1 MKYLVDTDIA
11 SYFLRGKYNLLNI
24 FIQKGIS
31 DIRISAVSVAELE
44 VLVHKNP
51 ASKINFSS
59 IAILSQKL
67 GILNV
72 DNKTW
77 KLFSKLKA
85 DTLKSGTQ
93 RGDFDL
99 LIASIALQYSLIFVT
114 NNVSHYKDL
123 VAVENWIVMRH

>member
-1 MKYLVDTDIA
+1 MKYLIDTDIS

-24 FIQKGIS
+24 FIQKGLS

-44 VLVHKNP
+44 VLAHKNP

-72 DNKTW
+72 DNETW

-85 DTLKSGTQ
+85 DTLKSGAQ

-99 LIASIALQYSLIFVT
+99 LIASIALQHLLILVT

-123 VAVENWIVMRH
+123 VAVENWIV

>member
-59 IAILSQKL
+59 SPYFPLRSSAYSRVGVSSGSKPKFWKIGFIILSSSIAESPVIGGL
-67 GILNV
+67 
-72 DNKTW
+72 
-77 KLFSKLKA
+77 
-85 DTLKSGTQ
+85 
-93 RGDFDL
+93 
-99 LIASIALQYSLIFVT
+99 ASIDVVKVLQLEIDVALVPVPQQRLHGV
-114 NNVSHYKDL
+114 
-123 VAVENWIVMRH
+123 VA

>member
-93 RGDFDL
+93 RGDFRVSAFSLENSFQVL
-99 LIASIALQYSLIFVT
+99 L
-114 NNVSHYKDL
+114 
-123 VAVENWIVMRH
+123 

>member
-31 DIRISAVSVAELE
+31 DIKISAVSVAELE

-99 LIASIALQYSLIFVT
+99 LIASIALQYSLILVT

-123 VAVENWIVMRH
+123 VAVENWIV

>member
-85 DTLKSGTQ
+85 DTLKAGTQ
-93 RGDFDL
+93 RGNFDL
-99 LIASIALQYSLIFVT
+99 LIASIALQYSLILVT

-123 VAVENWIVMRH
+123 VAVENWIV

>member
-1 MKYLVDTDIA
+1 MKYLIDTDIS

-24 FIQKGIS
+24 FNQKGIS
-31 DIRISAVSVAELE
+31 EIRISVVSVAELE
-44 VLVHKNP
+44 VLSHKNP

-59 IAILSQKL
+59 IADLSQKL

-85 DTLKSGTQ
+85 DTLKSGGQ

-99 LIASIALQYSLIFVT
+99 LIASIALQYSLTLVT
-114 NNVSHYKDL
+114 NNLSHYNDL
-123 VAVENWIVMRH
+123 VAVENWII

>member
-99 LIASIALQYSLIFVT
+99 LIASIALQYSLILVT

-123 VAVENWIVMRH
+123 VAVENWIV

>member
-1 MKYLVDTDIA
+1 MKYLIDTDIS
-11 SYFLRGKYNLLNI
+11 SYFMRGKYNLINI
-24 FIQKGIS
+24 FIQKGIP
-31 DIRISAVSVAELE
+31 DIWISAVSVAELE
-44 VLVHKNP
+44 VLAYKNP

-59 IAILSQKL
+59 IAVLSQKL

-77 KLFSKLKA
+77 KIFSKLKA
-85 DTLKSGTQ
+85 DTLKAGTQ

-99 LIASIALQYSLIFVT
+99 LIASVALQHSLILVT

-123 VAVENWIVMRH
+123 VAVENWIV

>member
-1 MKYLVDTDIA
+1 MKYLIDTDIS
-11 SYFLRGKYNLLNI
+11 SYYLRGKYNLLNI

-44 VLVHKNP
+44 VLPHKNP

-59 IAILSQKL
+59 IAAFSQKL
-67 GILNV
+67 GVLNV

-77 KLFSKLKA
+77 RLFSKLKA
-85 DTLKSGTQ
+85 DTQKTGTKK
-93 RGDFDL
+93 GDLDL
-99 LIASIALQYSLIFVT
+99 LIASIALQHSLILIT

-123 VAVENWIVMRH
+123 VAVENWIV

>member
-31 DIRISAVSVAELE
+31 DIRISVVSVAELE
-44 VLVHKNP
+44 VLAHKNP
-51 ASKINFSS
+51 SSQINFSS
-59 IAILSQKL
+59 ITSLSQKL
-67 GILNV
+67 GILGI

-85 DTLKSGTQ
+85 DTLKSGTK

-99 LIASIALQYSLIFVT
+99 LIASIALQHSLILIT
-114 NNVSHYKDL
+114 NNVVHYKDL
-123 VAVENWIVMRH
+123 VSVENWII